1 LISFF
6 AAGPKEVHAW
16 HVRAGANVAQAAGK
30 IHSDMEKGFIRAE
43 VFNARELMEI
53 GTEAELRTRGK
64 IRMEGRDYV
73 TQDGDVLHIHFK
85 V

>member
-1 LISFF
+1 LERGI
-6 AAGPKEVHAW
+6 
-16 HVRAGANVAQAAGK
+16 
-30 IHSDMEKGFIRAE
+30 IRAE
-43 VFNARELMEI
+43 VFNYKDI
-53 GTEAELRTRGK
+53 AEMGSESALKAAGK

>member
-1 LISFF
+1 LV
-6 AAGPKEVHAW
+6 AAGSE
-16 HVRAGANVAQAAGK
+16 
-30 IHSDMEKGFIRAE
+30 
-43 VFNARELMEI
+43 
-53 GTEAELRTRGK
+53 TELRSKGK